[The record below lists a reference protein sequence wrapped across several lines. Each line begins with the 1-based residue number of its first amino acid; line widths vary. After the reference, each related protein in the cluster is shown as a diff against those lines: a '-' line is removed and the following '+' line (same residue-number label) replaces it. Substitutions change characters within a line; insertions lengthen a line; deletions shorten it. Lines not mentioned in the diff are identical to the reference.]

1 MFGGTLTEPL
11 TWVRAVHYA
20 SMVQLVGVFAFLYF
34 VAEPAVGRVQEPDP
48 SAFSRLR
55 VRLIRLAW
63 LSLATGFVSGALWL
77 LFVAAEMSGQPLGR
91 LLSDNIIVTVLTRTQ
106 FGRDW
111 QLRFV
116 LAVVLIVCLVGLG
129 ADRRGA
135 RAVVRQTVGLLLS
148 AGGLATL
155 AWAGHARGTA
165 GLAGSV
171 HLSSDVIHLLAAGT
185 WLGSLV
191 PLALLFSQLRADR
204 DLAWAAVAGSAALRF
219 SALGIVSVA
228 ALLLTG
234 IVNAW
239 FLLGS
244 IPKLVGTDY
253 GRVLLVKVGLFTAMV
268 GIAAINRFRLT
279 PRLVARSND
288 ETKTGIAVCHLQ
300 RNCLIEA
307 SLGFLILVIVGA
319 LGIMMPAMHSML

>member
-20 SMVQLVGVFAFLYF
+20 SMVQLVGVFAFLSF
-34 VAEPAVGRVQEPDP
+34 VAEPTLGRLQEPDP

-77 LFVAAEMSGQPLGR
+77 FFVAADMSGQPLGR

-106 FGRDW
+106 FGRVW

-116 LAVVLIVCLVGLG
+116 LAVILIVCLVTLG

-135 RAVVRQTVGLLLS
+135 RAVVRQMVGLLLS
-148 AGGLATL
+148 AGDLGTL

-165 GLAGSV
+165 GFAGAV

-185 WLGSLV
+185 WL
-191 PLALLFSQLRADR
+191 
-204 DLAWAAVAGSAALRF
+204 
-219 SALGIVSVA
+219 VS
-228 ALLLTG
+228 
-234 IVNAW
+234 
-239 FLLGS
+239 
-244 IPKLVGTDY
+244 
-253 GRVLLVKVGLFTAMV
+253 
-268 GIAAINRFRLT
+268 
-279 PRLVARSND
+279 
-288 ETKTGIAVCHLQ
+288 
-300 RNCLIEA
+300 
-307 SLGFLILVIVGA
+307 
-319 LGIMMPAMHSML
+319 

>member
-1 MFGGTLTEPL
+1 M
-11 TWVRAVHYA
+11 
-20 SMVQLVGVFAFLYF
+20 
-34 VAEPAVGRVQEPDP
+34 
-48 SAFSRLR
+48 
-55 VRLIRLAW
+55 
-63 LSLATGFVSGALWL
+63 
-77 LFVAAEMSGQPLGR
+77 
-91 LLSDNIIVTVLTRTQ
+91 
-106 FGRDW
+106 
-111 QLRFV
+111 
-116 LAVVLIVCLVGLG
+116 
-129 ADRRGA
+129 
-135 RAVVRQTVGLLLS
+135 VGLLLS
-148 AGGLATL
+148 AGSLATL

-171 HLSSDVIHLLAAGT
+171 HLSSDVVHLLAAGT

-191 PLALLFSQLRADR
+191 PLALLFSQLRADP
-204 DLAWAAVAGSAALRF
+204 DPAWATVAGSAALRF

-239 FLLGS
+239 FLVGS

-253 GRVLLVKVGLFTAMV
+253 GRVLLAKVGLFTVMV

-288 ETKTGIAVCHLQ
+288 QTKPEMAVCHLQ

-319 LGIMMPAMHSML
+319 LGIMMPAMHTMS